1 MILKSDINL
10 KVTGKTLYKNITESE
25 DLNPLLN
32 LIEEEDNTLIS
43 NKKQGIIS
51 IILNIITLTL
61 IVIFSFLYLE
71 SFMSNSFG
79 KIFRISTFGESHG
92 KAIESLS
99 MAAHQ
104 V

>member
-1 MILKSDINL
+1 MKSDINL

-61 IVIFSFLYLE
+61 FGLLIF
-71 SFMSNSFG
+71 FMV
-79 KIFRISTFGESHG
+79 KR
-92 KAIESLS
+92 KL
-99 MAAHQ
+99 
-104 V
+104 

>member
-1 MILKSDINL
+1 MCIRDRVFFNPNKSKYDTLKSDINL

-61 IVIFSFLYLE
+61 IVIFSFLV
-71 SFMSNSFG
+71 
-79 KIFRISTFGESHG
+79 FRKVS
-92 KAIESLS
+92 
-99 MAAHQ
+99 
-104 V
+104 